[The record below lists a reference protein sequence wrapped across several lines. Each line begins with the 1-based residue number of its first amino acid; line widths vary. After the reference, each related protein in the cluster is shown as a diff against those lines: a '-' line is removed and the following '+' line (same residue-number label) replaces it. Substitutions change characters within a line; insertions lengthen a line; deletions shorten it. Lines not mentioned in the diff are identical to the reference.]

1 MGLDHDRRDVK
12 ACESDLDREVQIRV
26 RFRFKT
32 NWGFFTVR
40 LARKRIY
47 EDSELI
53 ASQLPRVFWPEHDQ
67 ANVINR
73 HLVGFSCPDTR

>member
-32 NWGFFTVR
+32 NWGFFTIR

-47 EDSELI
+47 EDSEMI
-53 ASQLPRVFWPEHDQ
+53 AFAASAPLLAR
-67 ANVINR
+67 
-73 HLVGFSCPDTR
+73 TRSSKCN